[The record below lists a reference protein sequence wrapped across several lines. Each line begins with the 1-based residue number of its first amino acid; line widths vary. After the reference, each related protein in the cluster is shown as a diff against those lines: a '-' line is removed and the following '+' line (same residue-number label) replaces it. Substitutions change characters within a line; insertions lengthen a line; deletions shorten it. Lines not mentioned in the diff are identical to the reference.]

1 MISKEMIGIVLIFFS
16 VIILSGYFLK
26 MKIDNFFDIKKV
38 VTEYLKIFSENKIQ
52 YIILFFI
59 PFLFAVGLALL
70 YTADNNF
77 YSELAVVISI
87 ILSMLMVNLSIL
99 VGQKFEIL
107 SDTQSTIIVVLKET
121 IDAILFASLLCIVL
135 LFCNLIAII
144 IGGLYFCVDIF
155 LAFFAYY
162 IFTVLLLTVLM
173 IFKRM
178 ARIIEYSLKNVSS
191 KK

>member
-16 VIILSGYFLK
+16 VIILSDYFFK

>member
-1 MISKEMIGIVLIFFS
+1 MILKEMIGIVLIFFS

-77 YSELAVVISI
+77 YSELSVVISI

>member
-1 MISKEMIGIVLIFFS
+1 MISKELIGIVLIFFS
-16 VIILSGYFLK
+16 VIILSRYFLK

-162 IFTVLLLTVLM
+162 F
-173 IFKRM
+173 
-178 ARIIEYSLKNVSS
+178 
-191 KK
+191 